1 MRIMVIYEECNN
13 AELLEKMRQVKSFED
28 YQAIIDSGIYD
39 RDECADAFA
48 AVNGEYMGEE
58 DMYDDL
64 YSAYFNYLDA
74 EIIDILE
81 YRDYQQN
88 ASH

>member
-28 YQAIIDSGIYD
+28 YQEIAKCGLYD
-39 RDECADAFA
+39 DYECADAFA
-48 AVNGEYMGEE
+48 AVNGEYMSEE
-58 DMYDDL
+58 GIYDDL
-64 YSAYFNYLDA
+64 YESYFKDLDD
-74 EIIDILE
+74 EIIDTLE
-81 YRDYQQN
+81 YKEYQQN